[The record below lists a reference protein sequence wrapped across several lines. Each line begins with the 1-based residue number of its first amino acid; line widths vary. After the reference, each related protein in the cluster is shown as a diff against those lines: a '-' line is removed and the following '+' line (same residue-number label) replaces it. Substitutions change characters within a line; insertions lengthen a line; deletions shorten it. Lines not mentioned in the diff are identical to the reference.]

1 MLFEYIFVFCFNS
14 FIGFLG
20 LSFFFFFLVFILFL
34 VIALGIALD
43 QSFKIASELLLR
55 YPLIFVILILSSLSY
70 IEMLLALTHNSL
82 KGEK

>member
-20 LSFFFFFLVFILFL
+20 LSFFFFLVFTLFL